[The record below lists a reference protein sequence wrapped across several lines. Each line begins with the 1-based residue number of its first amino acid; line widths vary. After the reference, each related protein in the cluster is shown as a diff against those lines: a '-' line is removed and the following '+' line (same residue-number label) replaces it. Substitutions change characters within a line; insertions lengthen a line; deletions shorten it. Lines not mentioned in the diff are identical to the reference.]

1 MKIDYRPLVTLIFAT
16 LISMLLLM
24 LFTQCSDAKLAQHHY
39 KKAVK
44 HGYSCI
50 DSTDTIT
57 IERIDSVFS
66 VINGDTIWKYYP
78 VKYDTIIRFKTQ
90 YFPKTRYQLKTEF
103 KTLRIKEKRNVQQL
117 RINARLEKRNATLQK
132 KIETANNK
140 SINLLLIVV
149 GLICLII
156 LAFKFS
162 K

>member
-1 MKIDYRPLVTLIFAT
+1 MRIDYRPLVTLIFASILSFM
-16 LISMLLLM
+16 LILM
-24 LFTQCSDAKLAQHHY
+24 FTRCSDAKLAQYHY

-103 KTLRIKEKRNVQQL
+103 KTLRIKEKRNIQQL

>member
-1 MKIDYRPLVTLIFAT
+1 
-16 LISMLLLM
+16 M

>member
-1 MKIDYRPLVTLIFAT
+1 MRIDYRPLVTLIFASIISFM
-16 LISMLLLM
+16 LILM
-24 LFTQCSDAKLAQHHY
+24 FTRCSDAKLAQHHY

-44 HGYSCI
+44 HGYSCV